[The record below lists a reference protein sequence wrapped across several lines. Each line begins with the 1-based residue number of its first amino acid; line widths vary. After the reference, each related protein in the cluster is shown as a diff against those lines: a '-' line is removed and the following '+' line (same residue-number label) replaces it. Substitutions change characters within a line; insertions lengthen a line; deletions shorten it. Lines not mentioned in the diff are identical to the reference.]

1 MAGFAAPEQANPCRK
16 EPTCDKPAQE
26 NENRLPNDHRD
37 QPIGDGAAHDGIR
50 GCEKEKVD
58 PANEQEPAESA
69 EIIPNEFEM
78 RSDTFAQGLIME
90 RERNLDRT
98 ESDDQSAHQHAL
110 DREIVKHV
118 GNVHEVSEQ
127 ERKPH
132 NQKAHQRDDAGPFQN
147 VTEPAHAKAEKLA
160 FLKTQ
165 TADPGEANRY

>member
-1 MAGFAAPEQANPCRK
+1 
-16 EPTCDKPAQE
+16 D
-26 NENRLPNDHRD
+26 
-37 QPIGDGAAHDGIR
+37 
-50 GCEKEKVD
+50 
-58 PANEQEPAESA
+58 S
-69 EIIPNEFEM
+69 
-78 RSDTFAQGLIME
+78 FAQGLIME

-165 TADPGEANRY
+165 TADPGEANRYQINLNVNAEEIFKDKCHGIDTRGDLQERG